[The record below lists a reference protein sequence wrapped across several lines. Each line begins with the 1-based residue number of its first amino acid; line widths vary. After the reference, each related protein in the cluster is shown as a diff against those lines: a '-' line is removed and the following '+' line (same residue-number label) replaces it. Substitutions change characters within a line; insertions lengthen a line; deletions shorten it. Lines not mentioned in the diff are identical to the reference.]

1 MKLWRSLILFVPVLV
16 VFVGLTFTPQH
27 SMSASFEEEAS
38 IFVQDLAEKA
48 IQELTDKQ
56 TPRTERIARFR
67 TYFNNHFA
75 VNGIGKWILG
85 RHWRKASEAEQGEY
99 LKLFEDLMVVSYVDR
114 FAAYVGEP
122 LNIHKATQLD
132 KKNVTVFSDIRQQVG
147 ASAVRV
153 NWRVARKGDIFKVVD
168 VIVEGTS
175 MSNTLRSDFGSIIR
189 QRGGKVA
196 GLIEALRE
204 KTNNINTEE

>member
-1 MKLWRSLILFVPVLV
+1 M
-16 VFVGLTFTPQH
+16 
-27 SMSASFEEEAS
+27 
-38 IFVQDLAEKA
+38 
-48 IQELTDKQ
+48 
-56 TPRTERIARFR
+56 
-67 TYFNNHFA
+67 
-75 VNGIGKWILG
+75 
-85 RHWRKASEAEQGEY
+85 
-99 LKLFEDLMVVSYVDR
+99 
-114 FAAYVGEP
+114 
-122 LNIHKATQLD
+122 D
-132 KKNVTVFSDIRQQVG
+132 KKNVTVFSDISQQVG

-204 KTNNINTEE
+204 KTSNINTEE